1 MKAKVLKLIE
11 TEPCLTPKEIAVRM
25 GSTESK
31 IKKLIEDC
39 EKKNIIRGYK
49 AMVDWEK
56 AGVERCYALVDVKVS
71 PAREVGFDDIAER
84 IYRFP
89 EVRFVYLV
97 SGLYDLSMMVEGR
110 TMHDIAKFVS
120 EKLAPIDRVQQTIT
134 HFIMKKYK
142 EEGVVFG
149 DGEDQR
155 VAIMP

>member
-1 MKAKVLKLIE
+1 MKNKILKLLE
-11 TEPCLTPKEIAVRM
+11 DDSRLSPKEIAVRV
-25 GSTESK
+25 GSTEVK
-31 IKKLIEDC
+31 VKKLIEDC

-49 AMVDWEK
+49 AMVEWEK

-71 PAREVGFDDIAER
+71 PAREVGFADIAER

-97 SGLYDLSMMVEGR
+97 SGLYDLSLMVEGR

-142 EEGVVFG
+142 EEGVIFECS
-149 DGEDQR
+149 EDQR

>member
-1 MKAKVLKLIE
+1 MKARVLK
-11 TEPCLTPKEIAVRM
+11 CLQEDAHLSAKDIAVRL
-25 GSTESK
+25 GTTEVK
-31 IKKLIEDC
+31 VKKVIGEC

-142 EEGVVFG
+142 EEGVILQ
-149 DGEDQR
+149 DGEDHR
-155 VAIMP
+155 LAIMP